1 MSAGRRINP
10 VMSSIHKM
18 AKHVTTGFLQSRK
31 IRGEKIVRR
40 KSGKIR
46 GNQGIFSS
54 TGEIRIFETKSENF
68 LNFLNSG
75 SRACV
80 KPYYVYLKST
90 NAIFFYQSYTF
101 EVS

>member
-40 KSGKIR
+40 KSGKFR
-46 GNQGIFSS
+46 
-54 TGEIRIFETKSENF
+54 EN
-68 LNFLNSG
+68 
-75 SRACV
+75 
-80 KPYYVYLKST
+80 
-90 NAIFFYQSYTF
+90 
-101 EVS
+101 